1 MATHT
6 KIEFDNP
13 INVSL
18 QIGDA
23 VYVADVLTGGITS
36 SPVFTNA
43 YVTEIGSHHIVI
55 NKVPSAYPETK
66 INPPQNNFI
75 LFAKNIQ
82 ANESSLKG
90 YYADVTLENSSKT
103 KTELFAI
110 SSEVVPSSK

>member
-1 MATHT
+1 MAFT
-6 KIEFDNP
+6 KIEFDHP
-13 INVSL
+13 INASL
-18 QIGDA
+18 QINDTI
-23 VYVADVLTGGITS
+23 YVANELTGVTVSTPIHTG
-36 SPVFTNA
+36 A
-43 YVTEIGSHHIVI
+43 KVTEIGSHHIVI

-90 YYADVTLENSSKT
+90 YYADVTLENSSNT

>member
-1 MATHT
+1 MAYLT

-13 INVSL
+13 INSSL

-23 VYVADVLTGGITS
+23 VYVANMLTGGTVGPPKFAG
-36 SPVFTNA
+36 PVLD
-43 YVTEIGSHHIVI
+43 VGSHFVI
-55 NKVPSAYPETK
+55 IGKDNAVAPRIILAP
-66 INPPQNNFI
+66 NPQYNFI

-90 YYADVTLENSSKT
+90 YYADVTLENSSNT